1 MNDTIARILAP
12 LNDEQMAVANCN
24 GHCLVIAGPGSGK
37 TNTISRKIAA
47 ALQDPDERIA
57 AVTFT
62 REAALELRARTISL
76 AGRAAAPRL
85 LVGTFHSVMNLMSFP
100 NLAVDGRDVVFGRDI
115 IAGRPWPFGKT
126 KWKIVKEGLRRSFIH
141 RALSELAIEDIK
153 LEDASRIIE
162 HVKSG
167 RPATE
172 LRHEQLTQIYIDIM
186 TRQKVIDFQDI
197 LLKTNAGLDSGA
209 VPPLNVTRLFIDE
222 YQDTDKPQFD
232 MAAAHFRAN
241 VILTGVG
248 DDDQSIYGFRNALGY
263 EGMLLFERSFDA
275 ERLMLGNNYRSH
287 AEIVCAAT
295 KVINHNL
302 DRVDKTLVSIKGAG
316 GKTAWRTFKTRE
328 EEAHAAAV
336 YAGQALTASTSR
348 QPCAIFARNNRRLD
362 EVEARLQTLGIPY
375 RRPPGESILNSVEV
389 MIFSAAVQAVV
400 KPEKKVIDQ
409 LLSWCQVDEQSIVK
423 LEKLF
428 RGAFV
433 IGQAEDFDRAKVED
447 SVKEKWRAF
456 VRTFTGWQSSLAA
469 GADTLLVYGI
479 CEWLTSYAPD
489 KRSENVLQIARDMFM
504 PRRAD
509 PERGILAQTVQD
521 RLKAIKMAQ
530 SKPEAKKEE
539 GEDAPKVVELMTAHG
554 SKGLE
559 FDFVWIVGAEDEVF
573 PAKDGT
579 LEEERRLMFVA
590 MTRARKDLMLSTGGG
605 KPPSGFLKESGIER
619 IVDPVDADPDL
630 AAA

>member
-1 MNDTIARILAP
+1 MPHPPSQPST
-12 LNDEQMAVANCN
+12 VC
-24 GHCLVIAGPGSGK
+24 
-37 TNTISRKIAA
+37 
-47 ALQDPDERIA
+47 
-57 AVTFT
+57 
-62 REAALELRARTISL
+62 
-76 AGRAAAPRL
+76 
-85 LVGTFHSVMNLMSFP
+85 GTLP
-100 NLAVDGRDVVFGRDI
+100 
-115 IAGRPWPFGKT
+115 
-126 KWKIVKEGLRRSFIH
+126 
-141 RALSELAIEDIK
+141 
-153 LEDASRIIE
+153 
-162 HVKSG
+162 
-167 RPATE
+167 
-172 LRHEQLTQIYIDIM
+172 
-186 TRQKVIDFQDI
+186 
-197 LLKTNAGLDSGA
+197 
-209 VPPLNVTRLFIDE
+209 
-222 YQDTDKPQFD
+222 
-232 MAAAHFRAN
+232 
-241 VILTGVG
+241 
-248 DDDQSIYGFRNALGY
+248 
-263 EGMLLFERSFDA
+263 
-275 ERLMLGNNYRSH
+275 
-287 AEIVCAAT
+287 
-295 KVINHNL
+295 
-302 DRVDKTLVSIKGAG
+302 
-316 GKTAWRTFKTRE
+316 

-409 LLSWCQVDEQSIVK
+409 LLSWCKVDEQSIVK

-509 PERGILAQTVQD
+509 PEQGILAQTVQD
-521 RLKAIKMAQ
+521 RLKAIKIAQ